1 MTLQQGFLTVLSIG
15 ITGVGLG
22 MVTQKQ
28 KRFFLG
34 MAWITIG
41 IGCALAAFNPSFFQ
55 DKNAASLVLRM
66 RIVLGFLSA
75 LVLMITLEAVRR
87 FAMEERYALLWV
99 FTGIILLIFAIYPDA
114 VGWLA
119 ILTGMQYVSAITMVV
134 FAFLLLVV
142 FDFSLALS
150 ELRTDQR
157 RICQHAA
164 EMELRVTELEKAL
177 LRHPAV
183 NGHDTPPD
191 GTMQH
196 GLK

>member
-1 MTLQQGFLTVLSIG
+1 MTLQPVLLTVLSIG
-15 ITGVGLG
+15 ALGLG
-22 MVTQKQ
+22 LRMIAQKQ

-34 MAWITIG
+34 LAWITIG
-41 IGCALAAFNPSFFQ
+41 IGCVLAAYNPDFLQ
-55 DKNAASLVLRM
+55 DKNSATLVFRM

-99 FTGIILLIFAIYPDA
+99 FTGVILLAFAIYPDA

-119 ILTGMQYVSAITMVV
+119 TLTGMQYVSAITVVV
-134 FAFLLLVV
+134 FAFLLMVV

-150 ELRTDQR
+150 KLRADHR

-164 EMELRVTELEKAL
+164 ELELRLSRLEQIL
-177 LRHPAV
+177 SGDSVGPR
-183 NGHDTPPD
+183 
-191 GTMQH
+191 
-196 GLK
+196 

>member
-1 MTLQQGFLTVLSIG
+1 MTLQKIFLCALSLG
-15 ITGVGLG
+15 MLGLG
-22 MVTQKQ
+22 IRMVTQKQ

-34 MAWITIG
+34 LAWITIG
-41 IGCALAAFNPSFFQ
+41 IGCALVAYHPSFFQ
-55 DKNAASLVLRM
+55 DETSASLVFRM

-99 FTGIILLIFAIYPDA
+99 FTGVTLLIFAIYPDA

-119 ILTGMQYVSAITMVV
+119 ALTGMQYISAITMVV

-150 ELRTDQR
+150 ELRADQR
-157 RICQHAA
+157 RVCQHAA
-164 EMELRVTELEKAL
+164 ELELRITELEKASSSGCKSSQS
-177 LRHPAV
+177 P
-183 NGHDTPPD
+183 T
-191 GTMQH
+191 
-196 GLK
+196 

>member
-1 MTLQQGFLTVLSIG
+1 MNLQPIILTCFSIVMLGIG
-15 ITGVGLG
+15 IR

-34 MAWITIG
+34 LAWIIG
-41 IGCALAAFNPSFFQ
+41 GLGCALVAYNPAFLN
-55 DKNAASLVLRM
+55 DKNSASLMFRM

-99 FTGIILLIFAIYPDA
+99 FTGLILFLLAIYPDA

-119 ILTGMQYVSAITMVV
+119 TLTGMQYVSAITIVV

-142 FDFSLALS
+142 FDFSMALS
-150 ELRTDQR
+150 KLHADQRKLCQQSAELELR
-157 RICQHAA
+157 I
-164 EMELRVTELEKAL
+164 TELEKKQASSSCCKSSQS
-177 LRHPAV
+177 P
-183 NGHDTPPD
+183 T
-191 GTMQH
+191 
-196 GLK
+196 

>member
-1 MTLQQGFLTVLSIG
+1 MTLQQVLLAATSLWIIIMG
-15 ITGVGLG
+15 IR
-22 MVTQKQ
+22 MVAQKQ

-34 MAWITIG
+34 VAWVTIG
-41 IGCALAAFNPSFFQ
+41 VGVALAAYNPAFFQ
-55 DKNAASLVLRM
+55 DNNSATMVFRM

-99 FTGIILLIFAIYPDA
+99 FTGLILLLFAVYPDA

-119 ILTGMQYVSAITMVV
+119 ALTGMQYVSAITVVV

-150 ELRTDQR
+150 KLRADQR
-157 RICQHAA
+157 RICQQTA
-164 EMELRVTELEKAL
+164 ELELRLSELEKL
-177 LRHPAV
+177 
-183 NGHDTPPD
+183 NNT
-191 GTMQH
+191 
-196 GLK
+196 

>member
-1 MTLQQGFLTVLSIG
+1 VTLQQISLSVLSLG
-15 ITGVGLG
+15 MMGLG
-22 MVTQKQ
+22 IRMVTQTQ

-34 MAWITIG
+34 LAWITIG
-41 IGCALAAFNPSFFQ
+41 IGCALAAYNPSFFQ
-55 DKNAASLVLRM
+55 DKNAATTVFRM

-119 ILTGMQYVSAITMVV
+119 SLTGMQYVSAITMVV

-150 ELRTDQR
+150 ELRADQR

-164 EMELRVTELEKAL
+164 ELELRITELEKKQS
-177 LRHPAV
+177 
-183 NGHDTPPD
+183 G
-191 GTMQH
+191 
-196 GLK
+196 K

>member
-1 MTLQQGFLTVLSIG
+1 MTLQQICMTALSLG
-15 ITGVGLG
+15 MMGLG
-22 MVTQKQ
+22 IRMTTQKQ

-34 MAWITIG
+34 LAWITIG
-41 IGCALAAFNPSFFQ
+41 IGCGLAAYHPSFLQ

-99 FTGIILLIFAIYPDA
+99 FTGVILLIFAIYPDA

-119 ILTGMQYVSAITMVV
+119 ALTGMQYVSAITMVV

-150 ELRTDQR
+150 ELRADQR

-164 EMELRVTELEKAL
+164 ELEIRIKELEKKQ
-177 LRHPAV
+177 PG
-183 NGHDTPPD
+183 N
-191 GTMQH
+191 
-196 GLK
+196 

>member
-1 MTLQQGFLTVLSIG
+1 VNLQQIFLSVLSLG
-15 ITGVGLG
+15 MMGLG
-22 MVTQKQ
+22 IRMVTQKQ

-34 MAWITIG
+34 LAWITIG
-41 IGCALAAFNPSFFQ
+41 IGCALAAYNPAFFQ
-55 DKNAASLVLRM
+55 DKNAATTVFRM

-119 ILTGMQYVSAITMVV
+119 SLTGMQYVSAITMVV

-150 ELRTDQR
+150 ELRADQR

-164 EMELRVTELEKAL
+164 ELELRITELEKKQS
-177 LRHPAV
+177 
-183 NGHDTPPD
+183 G
-191 GTMQH
+191 
-196 GLK
+196 K

>member
-1 MTLQQGFLTVLSIG
+1 MTIQQVFMIPLSLGMI
-15 ITGVGLG
+15 GLG
-22 MVTQKQ
+22 IRMVTQKQ

-34 MAWITIG
+34 LAWLTIG
-41 IGCALAAFNPSFFQ
+41 IGCAVAVYNPSLLKGQ
-55 DKNAASLVLRM
+55 DSASLVLRM

-99 FTGIILLIFAIYPDA
+99 FTGVILFIFALYPDA

-119 ILTGMQYVSAITMVV
+119 ALTGMQYVSAITVVV

-150 ELRTDQR
+150 ELRADQR
-157 RICQHAA
+157 RVCQHAA
-164 EMELRVTELEKAL
+164 ELELRITELEQIISRL
-177 LRHPAV
+177 S
-183 NGHDTPPD
+183 G
-191 GTMQH
+191 
-196 GLK
+196 

>member
-1 MTLQQGFLTVLSIG
+1 MTLQQIFMYGLSAG
-15 ITGVGLG
+15 MVGLG
-22 MVTQKQ
+22 LRMVTQKQ

-34 MAWITIG
+34 LAWITIG
-41 IGCALAAFNPSFFQ
+41 IGCALAAYRPEFLHDN
-55 DKNAASLVLRM
+55 NAATLVFRM

-99 FTGIILLIFAIYPDA
+99 FTGVILLIFAIYPDA

-119 ILTGMQYVSAITMVV
+119 TLTGMQYVSAITMVV

-150 ELRTDQR
+150 ELRADQR
-157 RICQHAA
+157 RVCQHAA
-164 EMELRVTELEKAL
+164 ELELRITELEKAS
-177 LRHPAV
+177 PSACK
-183 NGHDTPPD
+183 NGH
-191 GTMQH
+191 
-196 GLK
+196 

>member
-1 MTLQQGFLTVLSIG
+1 MSVQQLFMVALSLG
-15 ITGVGLG
+15 MAGLG
-22 MVTQKQ
+22 LRMVTQKQ

-34 MAWITIG
+34 LAWITIG
-41 IGCALAAFNPSFFQ
+41 IGCALAAYNPAFLQ
-55 DKNAASLVLRM
+55 DKNAATLVFRM

-99 FTGIILLIFAIYPDA
+99 FTGVILLVFAIYPDA

-119 ILTGMQYVSAITMVV
+119 TLTGMQYVSAITMVV

-150 ELRTDQR
+150 ELRADQR
-157 RICQHAA
+157 RLCQHAA
-164 EMELRVTELEKAL
+164 ELELRIKELEKKPSA
-177 LRHPAV
+177 
-183 NGHDTPPD
+183 
-191 GTMQH
+191 
-196 GLK
+196 